1 MLWFH
6 KNATKP
12 PSFCTRDKFYVQESQ
27 WYLFHSYLWLQTQIV
42 LEAVYM
48 EGKHCSSEIRTCSK
62 EGFCAFCQKPAYG
75 FGVLVD
81 NSTKLDTV
89 ALNNI

>member
-1 MLWFH
+1 
-6 KNATKP
+6 
-12 PSFCTRDKFYVQESQ
+12 
-27 WYLFHSYLWLQTQIV
+27 
-42 LEAVYM
+42 M